1 MFALGLRYLNGWS
14 MAAADGAKKQRAE
27 WPPHPDRVFMA
38 LAAAWFETG
47 GMSTESMDD
56 EYRREGEAL
65 RWLETLPPP
74 AIAASDATMR
84 TTVVS
89 FVPVNDA
96 QIGSKLPTDG
106 GLDRLKGAG
115 LTVLP
120 EHRSRQPRSFPVAI
134 PHESAVHLIWREA
147 ELGVYRS
154 GLERLAAKVTHV
166 GHSASFAQVW
176 VEDGADIIAA
186 WEPIEGMAAHP
197 CVFPLSAAWADSF
210 APATGPSGSATT
222 IFVARLNGPNSTHRR

>member
-1 MFALGLRYLNGWS
+1 MNRKPQAGTWTKAGSEALKGQPNQSRR
-14 MAAADGAKKQRAE
+14 D
-27 WPPHPDRVFMA
+27 H
-38 LAAAWFETG
+38 AWCGPAVRTYVRKRRCTTLDSERETG
-47 GMSTESMDD
+47 KQ
-56 EYRREGEAL
+56 EAQEDGKTFGG
-65 RWLETLPPP
+65 R
-74 AIAASDATMR
+74 ARKRS
-84 TTVVS
+84 
-89 FVPVNDA
+89 
-96 QIGSKLPTDG
+96 PTISE
-106 GLDRLKGAG
+106 GAG
-115 LTVLP
+115 LALLP

-197 CVFPLSAAWADSF
+197 CVFPLPTAWTDSF

-222 IFVARLNGPNSTHRR
+222 IFVARLNGANSTHRR

>member
-1 MFALGLRYLNGWS
+1 MLGAGPLYERTSESDDAPRWTLS
-14 MAAADGAKKQRAE
+14 EKQ
-27 WPPHPDRVFMA
+27 
-38 LAAAWFETG
+38 
-47 GMSTESMDD
+47 
-56 EYRREGEAL
+56 
-65 RWLETLPPP
+65 
-74 AIAASDATMR
+74 
-84 TTVVS
+84 
-89 FVPVNDA
+89 
-96 QIGSKLPTDG
+96 GSKKLKKTGRPSEAVHGNVTPTISE
-106 GLDRLKGAG
+106 GAG
-115 LTVLP
+115 LALLP

-197 CVFPLSAAWADSF
+197 CVFPLPTAWTDSF

-222 IFVARLNGPNSTHRR
+222 IFVARLNGANSTHRR